1 MAEWSE
7 IDVTKVGAVMGGI
20 GKMVPEMS
28 LREVDETLL
37 WLREEWGNGGDRAGK
52 KMLWG
57 RLKRRQEELLGK
69 GLGSGR
75 ERPGRVVT
83 MTLEQAKELD
93 RLRVEN
99 RRLREEARVRSGV

>member
-7 IDVTKVGAVMGGI
+7 IDVTKVGAVMAGI
-20 GKMVPEMS
+20 GRMVPEMN
-28 LREVDETLL
+28 LQEVDETLL
-37 WLREEWGNGGDRAGK
+37 WLKEEWRRGGDRAGK

-75 ERPGRVVT
+75 ERPGCVVT

-93 RLRVEN
+93 RLRAEN
-99 RRLREEARVRSGV
+99 RRLREEAGARGGV